1 MLMEDFSGLQDALS
15 SNVTNSVTSS
25 VQDELGKIMAWLVV
39 PSIIITVVF
48 VVLYLLHML
57 RRRKIENAIL
67 EIRDILREIKLAGVT
82 PAQPWPAVKEK
93 APVPKTAHP
102 DDQTNEITP

>member
-1 MLMEDFSGLQDALS
+1 MEDITGLQDALS

-25 VQDELGKIMAWLVV
+25 VQDELGKIIAWLVV

-48 VVLYLLHML
+48 VVLYVLHML

-67 EIRDILREIKLAGVT
+67 EMRDILRDMKLAGAT
-82 PAQPWPAVKEK
+82 PAKPWPKPETEPAAVLSSPEK
-93 APVPKTAHP
+93 P
-102 DDQTNEITP
+102 DDPNNTPT